1 MHMRHGIVKSK
12 WRSLLWCDHARD
24 IILLLVIQVMG
35 FWYCMYPIPGYIQY
49 NTGALCISHSRPRPV
64 QELPTMCG
72 RCGKIPDAV
81 MTDVRASCWRSNV
94 SFSQARSS
102 IGILPILENVLFDSS
117 CRRMHS
123 RIAWYVAEVNSEY
136 PGLFQRVTRSAILS
150 VGNQLELLVC
160 AWSISRRL
168 SKRRCS
174 VLSELIV
181 GVKLLRIS
189 SGW

>member
-1 MHMRHGIVKSK
+1 MSRINADTTSSG
-12 WRSLLWCDHARD
+12 RL
-24 IILLLVIQVMG
+24 
-35 FWYCMYPIPGYIQY
+35 IPTVG
-49 NTGALCISHSRPRPV
+49 GALCISHSRPRPV
-64 QELPTMCG
+64 QELRTMCG

-123 RIAWYVAEVNSEY
+123 RIAWYVSEVNSEY

-160 AWSISRRL
+160 A
-168 SKRRCS
+168 
-174 VLSELIV
+174 
-181 GVKLLRIS
+181 
-189 SGW
+189 